1 MSKKHEHLN
10 NCLERLLQG
19 EELESCLKDYPAEAE
34 ELRLLLTTAGGVKQY
49 AETIKLRPEF
59 ISQTRDN
66 LANAYES
73 QCLSRK
79 VRIIGV
85 LKPVVRFAAITAIV
99 IMLLI
104 CTFAGTVTLS
114 VLASEDTMPGQTLYP
129 VKLAMEQIRIT
140 FAFSDEVKVGY
151 LTRFAEA
158 RAEEIAYA
166 SEKGDADQVEAALEG
181 LERNLSKVEEIVA
194 PDGVSSEVTSSQQEH
209 PGLQKI
215 ESTVKDSSAR
225 AQGKLKELNEP
236 DTEKKV
242 KITGRV
248 DKAYT
253 KAIEAI
259 EAAKAHKANK

>member
-1 MSKKHEHLN
+1 MSNKHDHLN

-19 EELESCLKDYPAEAE
+19 EELESCLKNYSEEAQ
-34 ELRLLLTTAGGVKQY
+34 ELRILLTTAVGVKQY
-49 AETIKLRPEF
+49 AETIKPRPEF

-73 QCLSRK
+73 EYLSRK

-85 LKPVVRFAAITAIV
+85 LKPVVRFAAITAVV
-99 IMLLI
+99 IMLLV
-104 CTFAGTVTLS
+104 CTFTGTVTLS
-114 VLASEDTMPGQTLYP
+114 VLASENTMPGQTLYP

-140 FAFSDEVKVGY
+140 FAFSDEVKVDY
-151 LTRFAEA
+151 LTRFAET
-158 RAEEIAYA
+158 RAKEIAYA
-166 SEKGDADQVEAALEG
+166 SEKGDADQVEAALQG
-181 LERNLSKVEEIVA
+181 LERNLSRVEEIVT
-194 PDGVSSEVTSSQQEH
+194 PGGVSSEVTTLQQE
-209 PGLQKI
+209 PQGLQKI
-215 ESTVKDSSAR
+215 EKTVKDSSAK
-225 AQGKLKELNEP
+225 AQGKLKDLKEP